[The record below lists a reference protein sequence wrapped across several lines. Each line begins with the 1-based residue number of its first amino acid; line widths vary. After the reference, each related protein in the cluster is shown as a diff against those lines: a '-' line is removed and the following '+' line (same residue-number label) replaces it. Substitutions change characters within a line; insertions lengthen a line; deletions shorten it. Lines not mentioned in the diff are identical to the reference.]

1 MNVGF
6 PVGVRKTCCALSGD
20 IILMIELRRAPR
32 INVSWRC
39 GIRMPDGHL
48 LLCRAVNISGEG
60 VLLQCQESLQL
71 TRSYPMM
78 IEISGITNSNDIFR
92 VACKGAVR
100 HIILTGGH
108 YHAGMHLTNMS
119 DLHNELV
126 NAWISRANK
135 FASL

>member
-1 MNVGF
+1 MVFRSELSAETYG
-6 PVGVRKTCCALSGD
+6 ALTGD

-60 VLLQCQESLQL
+60 VLVQCPESLQL
-71 TRSYPMM
+71 TQIYPMM
-78 IEISGITNSNDIFR
+78 IEIPGIANSDDIFR
-92 VACKGAVR
+92 VACKGSVR
-100 HIILTGGH
+100 HIILSGDH

-119 DLHNELV
+119 DLHSELV

-135 FASL
+135 FAS